1 MDGLVRTEDPT
12 TLALVELDDHGSARY
27 RFYDEGTAA
36 PGLTVDDA
44 RAALPDGV
52 AYLHVGTL
60 GLVLEPMATALEAL
74 AGELAGRALVMTD
87 PNCRPEIIGDAAAYR
102 ARLARVLAVTDVA
115 KVSDD
120 DLAWLE
126 PGVDPT
132 EAARGLLAQGPAVV
146 LLTRGADGALVL
158 TGDAEHAV
166 AAPPVDVVDT
176 IGAGDAFSGG
186 WLAWWSERGL
196 GREDLADA
204 ARVTEATRFACLVA
218 ALTCARAGATPPT
231 RAELET
237 DPNLKRDCPSL
248 GSGDGSHRLS
258 NLYAGNLA
266 RMDSA
271 DRLRTL
277 LDGPDAEIREH
288 RAGVALPAG
297 QRARSST
304 SRARSTARRCSPGRR
319 SWPRRAGRRSGYPVE
334 YGGEGD
340 VGRSIAAFETLAF
353 GDLSLLVKCGVQF
366 GLFGGAVLH
375 LGTATAPRALP
386 AGDRAAGA
394 ARLLRDDRDRRTA
407 PTCRRSA
414 RPRPTTTTRA
424 SSSSTRPTPTRAR
437 TTSATP
443 RATAAWPPC
452 SRS

>member
-1 MDGLVRTEDPT
+1 VGGAGLIVVAGEALIDLVPAGDEALIAHPGGGPFNTARTLGRLERPVAYLGRISTDRAGRRLAERLAGDGVRMDGLVRTEDPT

-196 GREDLADA
+196 GREDLADV
-204 ARVTEATRFACLVA
+204 ARLTEATRFACLVA

-237 DPNLKRDCPSL
+237 DP
-248 GSGDGSHRLS
+248 
-258 NLYAGNLA
+258 
-266 RMDSA
+266 
-271 DRLRTL
+271 T
-277 LDGPDAEIREH
+277 
-288 RAGVALPAG
+288 
-297 QRARSST
+297 
-304 SRARSTARRCSPGRR
+304 
-319 SWPRRAGRRSGYPVE
+319 
-334 YGGEGD
+334 
-340 VGRSIAAFETLAF
+340 
-353 GDLSLLVKCGVQF
+353 
-366 GLFGGAVLH
+366 
-375 LGTATAPRALP
+375 
-386 AGDRAAGA
+386 
-394 ARLLRDDRDRRTA
+394 
-407 PTCRRSA
+407 
-414 RPRPTTTTRA
+414 
-424 SSSSTRPTPTRAR
+424 
-437 TTSATP
+437 
-443 RATAAWPPC
+443 
-452 SRS
+452 